1 MRFDLRSKASL
12 KIRIMQLKNY
22 FGLLAVTVLFACA
35 GNNAADD
42 KSNDNADN
50 LAQTDTSSVVIPSF
64 KDEKLGGV
72 YNGYISLKDHLVA
85 TNFENAQPAAAQ
97 LSTLLKTQEGCENAT
112 VLAQKIADSKDI
124 KAQRAAFTA
133 LNMELIPLFK
143 HAELTAGSIY
153 VQNCPMAN
161 KGDGGD
167 WLSSVKKIQNP
178 YYGDEMMECGS
189 VIETV
194 TTK

>member
-1 MRFDLRSKASL
+1 
-12 KIRIMQLKNY
+12 MQLKNY

-35 GNNAADD
+35 GNNSATD
-42 KSNDNADN
+42 KTNDNIEGV
-50 LAQTDTSSVVIPSF
+50 AQLDTSAVVTPNF

-72 YNGYISLKDHLVA
+72 YNGYINLKDHLVA
-85 TNFENAQPAAAQ
+85 TNFENAQPAAAK
-97 LSTLLKTQEGCENAT
+97 LSTLLKSQEGCENAT
-112 VLAQKIADSKDI
+112 VLAQKIADAKDI
-124 KAQRAAFTA
+124 VTQRAAFTA
-133 LNMELIPLFK
+133 LNVELIPLFK

-194 TTK
+194 TAK